1 MTETVQSQPPK
12 TVSGADILAAAGG
25 APVKKKSRRNLY
37 IAGVIAVL
45 LLVIAVIALRPKEAK
60 PTVVTTEKSAIRT
73 ITQLVSATGKV
84 QPETEVKLSPEVSG
98 EIVELPVA
106 DGQKVKRGQLLFKI
120 NPQLTKAQVEQA
132 RAALSSAKAA
142 SLRAKAEQLRTA
154 EEFRRSE
161 QLFNQKLNSETEYL
175 AAKTAAEVAKANAEA
190 AVYDVQR
197 LESQLRQAI
206 EQLSRTTVTSPID
219 GTVSS
224 LSAKL
229 GERVVGSIQMAGTEI
244 LRVADLN
251 TMEVRVDVNENDIV
265 NVKLG
270 DTARISVDAYPNR
283 KFTGV
288 VREIA
293 NAAKTTGVGTQ
304 EEVTNFQVKIRILDH
319 NGLMRPGM
327 SASADIETF
336 TARDVV
342 TVPIQSVTVRSSEL
356 GLSAEELNQR
366 RQQQLQQTDNS
377 ADLINEKAKQQ
388 QEKTDRAKLLRV
400 VFVKVGDI
408 VRMRPVETGVA
419 DNTYIQIKKG
429 LDAGEEVVS
438 GSYRAI
444 SRDLKDSAKVMLE
457 SAMKGAPPQKP

>member
-1 MTETVQSQPPK
+1 MTETVQPQPPK

-37 IAGVIAVL
+37 IAGGIAVL

-161 QLFNQKLNSETEYL
+161 QLFNQKLASETEYL

-336 TARDVV
+336 TARNVV

-388 QEKTDRAKLLRV
+388 QEKADRAKLLRV

-408 VRMRPVETGVA
+408 VRMKPVETGVA

-444 SRDLKDSAKVMLE
+444 SRDLKDSAAVMLE
-457 SAMKGAPPQKP
+457 SAVKGAPPQKP